1 MTREGGVGSPP
12 CCPPI
17 LLLLRASLPSAPDA
31 PSDPFLDPL
40 PRCRRK
46 VLKKR
51 GREMENSRA
60 RGERRAVAKRSA
72 PGLGGVE
79 AEGREP
85 EGAEAAEPGAD
96 GASPAAAVSGRGRG
110 ARRSRPPSRPQRG
123 GLALHTSPRRL
134 RDCAAKGRALRSGEA
149 SSAVP
154 GPPPPPQRLLP
165 PLPPPAS
172 TPSLPK
178 PPCADPIPPAS
189 DSHPVPPRI
198 PPSLPS
204 LPGSHTRARPS
215 RERPAGRSGV
225 TRGLRKLLP
234 GVAGA
239 PSLGVDAGHQGP
251 PPGPRCPGRA
261 RGAGAS
267 SRLESVLTQWGP
279 DVGKRLLPEKGPCL
293 PQAPMMVRPPRQ
305 KPLRPLPG
313 ALRGVPP
320 SPAASSARGDA
331 RPATFHF

>member
-1 MTREGGVGSPP
+1 MQAQSTQEEGPGNGKQPGT
-12 CCPPI
+12 
-17 LLLLRASLPSAPDA
+17 
-31 PSDPFLDPL
+31 
-40 PRCRRK
+40 
-46 VLKKR
+46 
-51 GREMENSRA
+51 GREASSCETIRTGA
-60 RGERRAVAKRSA
+60 
-72 PGLGGVE
+72 GGVE

-96 GASPAAAVSGRGRG
+96 GGSPAAAVSGRGRG
-110 ARRSRPPSRPQRG
+110 ARRSRPPSRPHRG

-134 RDCAAKGRALRSGEA
+134 GDCAAKDRALRSGEA
-149 SSAVP
+149 SSVVP

-172 TPSLPK
+172 TPSFPK
-178 PPCADPIPPAS
+178 PPRADPIPPAS

-198 PPSLPS
+198 PPSLPPRVS
-204 LPGSHTRARPS
+204 HARTLLP
-215 RERPAGRSGV
+215 ERGADLAGRSGV
-225 TRGLRKLLP
+225 TRGLRKLRP

-239 PSLGVDAGHQGP
+239 PRLGVDAGHQGP
-251 PPGPRCPGRA
+251 PPEPRCPGRA

-279 DVGKRLLPEKGPCL
+279 DVGKRLLPEKGPGL
-293 PQAPMMVRPPRQ
+293 PQAPRMVRPPRQ
-305 KPLRPLPG
+305 KPLRPRSG

-331 RPATFHF
+331 RRATFHF